1 MGSFWRYI
9 DKILGQKWGKGKCLS
24 EVQGETKGIVG
35 DEFIYVMF
43 VGVTFARALLKNKG
57 VFYLTQAMDA
67 NKSATFTE
75 NALT

>member
-1 MGSFWRYI
+1 MGGEKSLVRT
-9 DKILGQKWGKGKCLS
+9 ILCTRTRW
-24 EVQGETKGIVG
+24 V
-35 DEFIYVMF
+35 YVMF
-43 VGVTFARALLKNKG
+43 VGVTFARAFLKNKG

>member
-1 MGSFWRYI
+1 MHRNEMG
-9 DKILGQKWGKGKCLS
+9 
-24 EVQGETKGIVG
+24 V
-35 DEFIYVMF
+35 YVMF
-43 VGVTFARALLKNKG
+43 VGVTFARAFLKNKG